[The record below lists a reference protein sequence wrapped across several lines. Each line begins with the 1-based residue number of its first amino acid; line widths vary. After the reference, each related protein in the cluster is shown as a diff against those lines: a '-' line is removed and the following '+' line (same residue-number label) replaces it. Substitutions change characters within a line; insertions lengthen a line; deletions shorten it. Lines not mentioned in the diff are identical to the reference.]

1 MVWFSDQQTS
11 WMVNVKGVVPR
22 VGLCSIMGN
31 YLELGLII
39 LTMMEGE
46 LIKLSFIPTILT
58 NIVCPGL
65 VSSLTGI
72 HFGDNYSQKVVTEEN
87 GVAMA
92 TTQVFKI
99 FEISVSRINF
109 FRFRIN

>member
-1 MVWFSDQQTS
+1 
-11 WMVNVKGVVPR
+11 
-22 VGLCSIMGN
+22 MGN

-39 LTMMEGE
+39 LTMTMMRGE
-46 LIKLSFIPTILT
+46 LIIPTMLT

-99 FEISVSRINF
+99 FEIIVSRISF